1 MAKKKNFDLLFLQ
14 CEECKSKNYSLPKSK
29 KLKEKFAFKKYCKV
43 CKKHIQHKES
53 KIK

>member
-29 KLKEKFAFKKYCKV
+29 KLKEKFALKKYCKV
-43 CKKHIQHKES
+43 CKKHIQHKET